1 MAISIAVII
10 PCYNEELTIGNVIR
24 DAKNNM
30 PGAAVYVFDNNST
43 DRTAEIAGSSGAM
56 VIKEKRQGKGFVVQS
71 MFNKVDA
78 DIYVMVDGDDTYDIS
93 RVQDMI
99 ALVRED
105 RADMAVGNRLKTYT
119 DKAFRPLHTF
129 GNRLVRFLINKLF
142 GANLKD
148 IMSGFRVMS
157 RSFVKNVN
165 LTASGFEV
173 ETEMSIKALKY
184 GYVIKEMDINYKER
198 PAGSHSKLNTVTDGM
213 LVLKTIF
220 IIFKDYKPLLFFSI
234 SSMIM
239 LLISLLSGSVVIGEF
254 LETRYITH
262 VPLAIFAAG
271 SLILS
276 IIVFVTGIILDS
288 ANRRFDEIYNF
299 IRNKDMDSRSSRE

>member
-1 MAISIAVII
+1 MAISVAVII

-24 DAKNNM
+24 DVKNNM
-30 PGAAVYVFDNNST
+30 PQAAIYVFDNNST
-43 DRTAEIAGSSGAM
+43 DRTAEIAGTSGAT

-99 ALVRED
+99 ALVLED
-105 RADMAVGNRLKTYT
+105 RADMVVGNRLKTYT
-119 DKAFRPLHTF
+119 NKAFRPLHTF

-142 GANLKD
+142 GAGLKD

-157 RSFVKNVN
+157 RSFVKNIN

-184 GYVIKEMDINYKER
+184 GYVVKEMDINYRER
-198 PAGSHSKLNTVTDGM
+198 PAGSHSKLNTVTDGI

-220 IIFKDYKPLLFFSI
+220 MIFKDYKPLLFFSV
-234 SSMIM
+234 SSVIL
-239 LLISLLSGSVVIGEF
+239 LLISLLSGSIVIGEF

-262 VPLAIFAAG
+262 VPLAIFASG

-299 IRNKDMDSRSSRE
+299 IRNKD